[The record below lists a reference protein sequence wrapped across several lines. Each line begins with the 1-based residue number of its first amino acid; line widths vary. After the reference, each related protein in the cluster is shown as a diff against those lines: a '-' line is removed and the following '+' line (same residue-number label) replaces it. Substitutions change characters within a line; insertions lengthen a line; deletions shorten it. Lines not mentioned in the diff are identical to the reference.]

1 MNGDIEEIIEN
12 ANERISFVK
21 TLEQNQIV
29 VLTIND
35 QGEVIHMHNA
45 WNASNSVAFDPS
57 KPCDFSTPVN
67 KGKTITWIGTPYPIN
82 NTAIQIEI
90 DYILL
95 NNTKGKQILK
105 NKSYNRGQD
114 NKVVGRVKNK
124 TFLKEDSEYYYI
136 VYSVITK
143 ADRKTYI
150 LDPKMDPYGDT
161 Q

>member
-1 MNGDIEEIIEN
+1 MNADLKEIIEN

-21 TLEQNQIV
+21 TLEQNQTV
-29 VLTIND
+29 VLTINEK
-35 QGEVIHMHNA
+35 GEVIHMHND
-45 WNASNSVAFDPS
+45 WNAPNPVPFDPN

-67 KGKTITWIGTPYPIN
+67 KGKAITWIGTRYPKN

-95 NNTKGKQILK
+95 NNAKGKQILK
-105 NKSYNRGQD
+105 NKSYHRGQD

-124 TFLKEDSEYYYI
+124 TFLKEDIEYYYI

-143 ADRKTYI
+143 VDRKTYI
-150 LDPKMDPYGDT
+150 LDPLMEPHGEA